1 MTDLYVMTFKLRD
14 GRTVRVR
21 RMLPADVN
29 HLVHIYRY
37 LSPESLY
44 LRFQEPAANLPPI
57 RVLEEARRLAES
69 GYTQGK
75 GFLAFVDL
83 PGKPGA
89 PIAGARYVRVSPE
102 AAEISITVR
111 DDFQRQGVG
120 SNLLTILLRE
130 ARSEGIRKIIANV
143 SVQNQAILHLLN
155 RFPWP
160 IRKERYG
167 PELYIEADI
176 SAVTITEKAPSYENS
191 MAPTRSPRIQPGR
204 NVKSAP
210 TATNRKHQSTRNEAA
225 IWGPDKKRP
234 T

>member
-1 MTDLYVMTFKLRD
+1 MTDQQVATFKLRD
-14 GRTVRVR
+14 GRTVTVR

-29 HLVHIYRY
+29 HLVRIYRY

-44 LRFQEPAANLPPI
+44 LRFQEPAANLPPM

-83 PGKPGA
+83 PGKPGT
-89 PIAGARYVRVSPE
+89 PIAGARYVRVAPD

-120 SNLLTILLRE
+120 SHLLTILLQE
-130 ARSEGIRKIIANV
+130 ARNDGIRKIIANV

-160 IRKERYG
+160 VRKERYG
-167 PELYIEADI
+167 PELFIEADI
-176 SAVTITEKAPSYENS
+176 SEVEITEQGRACGSSRE
-191 MAPTRSPRIQPGR
+191 PTQTPRIQPAHSA
-204 NVKSAP
+204 KSAR
-210 TATNRKHQSTRNEAA
+210 TAAIRKHRSARN
-225 IWGPDKKRP
+225 
-234 T
+234 